1 MSETWR
7 KNTEKLANEIRVKSL
22 RMTSKAKA
30 SHIGSCLSVADIFAT
45 IYSGTAKISPE
56 IVDAPARDRVLVS
69 KGHVAAAYYAVLE
82 STGFIDLS
90 ELDSYCQDGAMLGGH
105 VSARVNG
112 VELSTGSLGHGL
124 PYGVGLALGLRGSFP
139 DTRVFV
145 VMSDG
150 ELDEGTTWESAL
162 IANHHQLDNLV
173 VVVDRNNLQ
182 SLDTTEN
189 TLALE
194 PLADKWRAFGWNVVE
209 CDGHDVEILRDS
221 MNEIGPLIVLATTI
235 KGRGVS
241 FMNNSVAW
249 HYRSPSEE
257 ELTDAL
263 IELGVKS

>member
-1 MSETWR
+1 MSDNW
-7 KNTEKLANEIRVKSL
+7 KKDAEKLANEIRVKSL

-45 IYSGTAKISPE
+45 IYSGTAKISAESVNDPR
-56 IVDAPARDRVLVS
+56 RDRVIVS

-82 STGFIDLS
+82 STGFIDFS
-90 ELDSYCQDGAMLGGH
+90 ELESYCQDGAMLGGH
-105 VSARVNG
+105 VSGRVNG

-124 PYGVGLALGLRGSFP
+124 PYGVGLAFGLKASYPG
-139 DTRVFV
+139 TRVFV

-162 IANHHQLDNLV
+162 IANHHKLENLV

-209 CDGHDVEILRDS
+209 CDGHDVEMLRAA
-221 MNEIGPLIVLATTI
+221 MKNIGPLIILASTI
-235 KGRGVS
+235 KGMGVS
-241 FMNNSVAW
+241 FMKNSVAW

-257 ELTDAL
+257 ELVGAL
-263 IELGVKS
+263 NELGFKS

>member
-1 MSETWR
+1 MDYKWKHEAE
-7 KNTEKLANEIRVKSL
+7 NLANDIRIKSL

-45 IYSGTAKISPE
+45 IYSGTAKISAAT
-56 IVDAPARDRVLVS
+56 VNDPARDRVIVS

-82 STGFIDLS
+82 STGFITS
-90 ELDSYCQDGAMLGGH
+90 TELESYCQDGAMLGGH
-105 VSARVNG
+105 VSSKVNG

-124 PYGVGLALGLRGSFP
+124 PYGVGLALGLRVTYPG
-139 DTRVFV
+139 TRVFV

-162 IANHHQLDNLV
+162 IANHHKLDNVV

-209 CDGHDVEILRDS
+209 CDGHDVEKLHDS
-221 MNEIGPLIVLATTI
+221 MNKTGPLIVLATTI

-241 FMNNSVAW
+241 FMKNSVAW

-257 ELTDAL
+257 ELSDAL
-263 IELGVKS
+263 DELRVRQ

>member
-1 MSETWR
+1 MADTWR

-22 RMTSKAKA
+22 KMTSKAKA

-45 IYSGTAKISPE
+45 IYSGTANISPE
-56 IVDAPARDRVLVS
+56 RVDAPERDRVLVS

-82 STGFIDLS
+82 STGFIDFGA
-90 ELDSYCQDGAMLGGH
+90 LDSYCQDGAMLGGH
-105 VSARVNG
+105 VSSRVNG

-124 PYGVGLALGLRGSFP
+124 PYGVGLALGLRVTYPG
-139 DTRVFV
+139 TRVFV

-162 IANHHQLDNLV
+162 IANHHKLDNLV

-194 PLADKWRAFGWNVVE
+194 PLADKWRAFGWNVIE
-209 CDGHDVEILRDS
+209 CDGHDVEKLRDS
-221 MNEIGPLIVLATTI
+221 MNKIGPLIVLATTI
-235 KGRGVS
+235 KGKGVS

-263 IELGVKS
+263 IELGIKS

>member
-1 MSETWR
+1 
-7 KNTEKLANEIRVKSL
+7 
-22 RMTSKAKA
+22 
-30 SHIGSCLSVADIFAT
+30 
-45 IYSGTAKISPE
+45 
-56 IVDAPARDRVLVS
+56 
-69 KGHVAAAYYAVLE
+69 
-82 STGFIDLS
+82 
-90 ELDSYCQDGAMLGGH
+90 
-105 VSARVNG
+105 
-112 VELSTGSLGHGL
+112 
-124 PYGVGLALGLRGSFP
+124 VGLALGLRASFSG
-139 DTRVFV
+139 TRVFV

-162 IANHHQLDNLV
+162 IANHHKLDNLV

-209 CDGHDVEILRDS
+209 CDGHDVEKLRDS
-221 MNEIGPLIVLATTI
+221 MNRTGPLIVLATTV
-235 KGRGVS
+235 KGKGVS

-263 IELGVKS
+263 IELGIKS